1 MMKALI
7 GWKGYV
13 AAAALA
19 GVAAWVVQGWRYDA
33 KITRIERDQAI
44 DQAESAQLS
53 LKQLKADIDSIAAA
67 GRRVAAVG
75 PALTAEINKITGA
88 LKNAPPLSD
97 DCRPDPIRMR
107 SLTDAVRAANRAAA
121 GQPVSGT
128 VPADP

>member
-1 MMKALI
+1 MIKALI

-44 DQAESAQLS
+44 DQAESAQRS
-53 LKQLKADIDSIAAA
+53 LTQLKADIDSIAAA

-97 DCRPDPIRMR
+97 DCRPDPIRLR

-121 GQPVSGT
+121 GQSISGT
-128 VPADP
+128 VSADP

>member
-1 MMKALI
+1 MPIRTQLI
-7 GWKGYV
+7 V
-13 AAAALA
+13 AAA
-19 GVAAWVVQGWRYDA
+19 VAVAAFGSAWVVQGWRYDA
-33 KITRIERDQAI
+33 KISRIERDQAV
-44 DQAESAQLS
+44 DLAESAQLS
-53 LKQLKADIDSIAAA
+53 LTQLKADIDSIAAA

-97 DCRPDPIRMR
+97 DCRPDPITVR

>member
-1 MMKALI
+1 MIKALI

-19 GVAAWVVQGWRYDA
+19 GFAAWVVQGWRYDA
-33 KITRIERDQAI
+33 KITRIERDQAV
-44 DQAESAQLS
+44 DQAEYAELS
-53 LKQLKADIDSIAAA
+53 LTQLKADIDSIAAA
-67 GRRVAAVG
+67 GRRVASVST
-75 PALTAEINKITGA
+75 ALTAEINKITGA

-97 DCRPDPIRMR
+97 DCRPDPIRLR

-121 GQPVSGT
+121 GQSTGGT

>member
-1 MMKALI
+1 MIKALI

-19 GVAAWVVQGWRYDA
+19 RVAAWVVQGWRYDA

-44 DQAESAQLS
+44 DQAESAQRS
-53 LKQLKADIDSIAAA
+53 LTQLKADIDSIAAA

-97 DCRPDPIRMR
+97 DCRPDPIRLR

-121 GQPVSGT
+121 GQSISGT
-128 VPADP
+128 VPTDP